1 MSINLNRPLLVKP
14 RKKQEQQEV
23 QVVLTQGDASE
34 EVRVEWLG
42 NLIQKAKA
50 AAQSNS
56 GGKAA

>member
-1 MSINLNRPLLVKP
+1 MPAGPLLVKSKS
-14 RKKQEQQEV
+14 RVKQEQQEIE
-23 QVVLTQGDASE
+23 VVLTQGDASE
-34 EVRVEWLG
+34 EVRVEWLR